1 MGIGTT
7 TPAYPLDIISSASP
21 ILRVGRSNL
30 TGGTIYLGNPSHGII
45 RDYNG
50 VTNDVGL
57 YTTGGDVHLFA
68 DNSAAYHL
76 TVKSSGNVG
85 VGTSCL
91 PLS

>member
-1 MGIGTT
+1 MGVGTT
-7 TPAYPLDIISSASP
+7 SPIYPLDIVSTVNP
-21 ILRVGRSNL
+21 VLRVGRSNA

-50 VTNDVGL
+50 VVNDVGL
-57 YTTGGDVHLFA
+57 YTTGGDLQF
-68 DNSAAYHL
+68 SAANSGAYHM
-76 TVKSSGNVG
+76 TIKTSGNVG